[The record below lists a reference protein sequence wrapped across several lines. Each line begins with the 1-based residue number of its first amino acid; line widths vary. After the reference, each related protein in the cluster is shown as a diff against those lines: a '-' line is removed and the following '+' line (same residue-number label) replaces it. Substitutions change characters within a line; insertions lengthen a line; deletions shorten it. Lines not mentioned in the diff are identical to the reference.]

1 MPHPPDDDL
10 QLLQEARE
18 GSIEAVNAL
27 FAKYGQKLLS
37 LIRLRMGPSLRRRLE
52 SQDVLQHTM
61 LKAYERLDQFAGGG
75 ETSLMAWFGAI
86 ARNEIRDQARF
97 FARGGRDVGRD
108 VPLDLAVGAA
118 HHTLRTE
125 VSRLHLLAQ
134 ARLLEQA
141 IESLEDNH
149 KEVILLRRFEE
160 LSFPQI
166 GEHLG
171 KTPDACR
178 MLYSRAMA
186 ALTFRVRDAAPAARA

>member
-1 MPHPPDDDL
+1 MTEDDF
-10 QLLQEARE
+10 LLIHRARA
-18 GSIEAVNAL
+18 GSIEATNAL
-27 FAKYGQKLLS
+27 FARYGQKLLS

-61 LKAYERLDQFAGGG
+61 IKAYERLDQFQGGG

-86 ARNEIRDQARF
+86 ARNEIRDQAKF
-97 FARGGRDVGRD
+97 FGRGGRDFGRD
-108 VPLDLAVGAA
+108 VPLDVAVGEI
-118 HHTLRTE
+118 HETLRTE

-134 ARLLEQA
+134 ARMLETA
-141 IESLEDNH
+141 IESLDESH

-171 KTPDACR
+171 KSPDACR

-186 ALTFRVRDAAPAARA
+186 SLTFRVRDAAVAPRP